1 MLKKKIGILYM
12 EKQINELKLDKHLNE
27 FKMKIVK
34 SNIETINPE
43 LNNLINNFINSSIK
57 CVFISDLRKL
67 LMNTLFTIKKKKPNM
82 KSKDDIKDAYNFLL
96 DIYRDLIVKELQLL
110 YTKNDIEIIKNF
122 KFKEL

>member
-27 FKMKIVK
+27 FKMKIIK
-34 SNIETINPE
+34 SNIETTNPE

-67 LMNTLFTIKKKKPNM
+67 LMNTLFTLKKKKPST
-82 KSKDDIKDAYNFLL
+82 KSKDDIKDVYNFLL

>member
-1 MLKKKIGILYM
+1 M

-27 FKMKIVK
+27 FKMKIIK
-34 SNIETINPE
+34 SNIETTNPE

-67 LMNTLFTIKKKKPNM
+67 LMNTLFTLKKKKPST
-82 KSKDDIKDAYNFLL
+82 KTKTKDDIKDVYNFLL
-96 DIYRDLIVKELQLL
+96 DVYRDLIVKELQLL

>member
-67 LMNTLFTIKKKKPNM
+67 LMNTLFTIKKKKNSV
-82 KSKDDIKDAYNFLL
+82 KTKQDVKASHNFLMDL
-96 DIYRDLIVKELQLL
+96 YRDIIVKELQLL

-122 KFKEL
+122 KFKEF